1 MNRIDKL
8 LVDLGYVDTRNKA
21 QLLIE
26 EGVVYVDDIQ
36 ILKPSFKTD
45 SQNIKITKDI
55 VYVGRGA
62 HKIEG
67 ALIDFSFNVNDLVV
81 ADVGASTGGFTE
93 YVLSKGAKRVFAID
107 VGHDQLAMKLRNDPR
122 VVNLEGINIR
132 ELNEIEELCD
142 LAVVDLS
149 FISIKLV
156 LENIMNLLKPNAH
169 AIILIKPQFEVGQ
182 KYLNK
187 KGVCTDFDAIKNS
200 MIDIMNFASKKN
212 FYLENISVCK
222 IKGRTGNQEFFFF
235 FNKNLT
241 SSKIGASQIESL
253 VESLK

>member
-8 LVDLGYVDTRNKA
+8 LVDLGLVDTRNKA

-26 EGVVYVDDIQ
+26 EGVVYVDNIQ
-36 ILKPSFKTD
+36 VTKPSFKTD
-45 SQNIKITKDI
+45 SVNIKITKDI

-67 ALIDFSFNVNDLVV
+67 ALKDFKFSVKDLVI

-93 YVLSKGAKRVFAID
+93 YVLVNGAKKVFAID
-107 VGHDQLAMKLRNDPR
+107 VGHDQLAPKLRQDPR
-122 VVNLEGINIR
+122 VINLEGINIR
-132 ELNEIEELCD
+132 ELNEIEEPCD

-156 LENIMNLLKPNAH
+156 LKNIMNLLKDNAH
-169 AIILIKPQFEVGQ
+169 AIVLIKPQFEVGQ

-187 KGVCTDFDAIKNS
+187 KGICTDMNAVKNS
-200 MIDIMNFASKKN
+200 MLDIINYSN
-212 FYLENISVCK
+212 ENKFFIKDISVCA
-222 IKGRTGNQEFFFF
+222 IKGRTGNQEFFFHYD
-235 FNKNLT
+235 KALT
-241 SSKIGASQIESL
+241 ESKIGIMEVEKLLESL
-253 VESLK
+253 E